1 MISEADI
8 KFPSIPYKKT
18 SILIIIGLAIFIGY
32 LYLVGFDSIRD
43 VLLNAN
49 FWYLGLAM
57 VVSLAANALHT
68 AGWWVY
74 LRDKR
79 YRISFFKA
87 YQIYLASIFFVNLL
101 PAVSGSGEVS
111 KFYFIEKSTPGARF
125 DRTLAT
131 CVISRV
137 LELVPISAGAAFGV
151 VYLAFFYEIPPWA
164 TAFCLFA
171 AGMMAALAVVGVALA
186 MNNALLRR
194 LSSRAFRLLE
204 RLLKKDMASQAL
216 NFDAVITQF
225 DASFKEIMAKPKL
238 LALSILLIFAAWCL
252 DVSVA
257 YIAFLSVGN
266 PVTPVLV
273 VTVYSVTTVLQM
285 LPISLPGG
293 LGLTEMVMTILY
305 MTVGIPR
312 AAAAGA
318 TIMVRFVT
326 LWFLTTVGGL
336 VTLYLEKAHGG
347 DNIN

>member
-8 KFPSIPYKKT
+8 KFPKIPYKKT
-18 SILIIIGLAIFIGY
+18 SVLIIIGLAIFIGY

-43 VLLNAN
+43 ILLKAN

-57 VVSLAANALHT
+57 VISLVANALHT

-74 LRDKR
+74 LRDQG
-79 YRISFFKA
+79 YRISFFKT
-87 YQIYLASIFFVNLL
+87 YQIYLASIFIVNLL
-101 PAVSGSGEVS
+101 PAVAGSGEVS
-111 KFYFIEKSTPGARF
+111 KVYFIEKSTPGARF

-131 CVISRV
+131 CVINRA
-137 LELVPISAGAAFGV
+137 LELVPISVGAAFSV

-171 AGMMAALAVVGVALA
+171 AGMMAALAIVGVVVA

-194 LSSRAFRLLE
+194 LSSRAFQLLE
-204 RLLKKDMASQAL
+204 RLLKKDMAAHMR
-216 NFDAVITQF
+216 NFDAVIKQF
-225 DASFKEIMAKPKL
+225 DASFKEIIAKPKL
-238 LALSILLIFAAWCL
+238 LALSIMLIIAAWCL

-257 YIAFLSVGN
+257 YVSFLAVSN

-273 VTVYSVTTVLQM
+273 VTLYSVMAVIQM
-285 LPISLPGG
+285 LPIFLPGG
-293 LGLTEMVMTILY
+293 LGLMDIVMTMLY

-312 AAAAGA
+312 AAATGA

-336 VTLYLEKAHGG
+336 VTLYLEKAHGR
-347 DNIN
+347 NNFK

>member
-18 SILIIIGLAIFIGY
+18 SILIVIGLALFIGY

-43 VLLNAN
+43 ILLNAN

-101 PAVSGSGEVS
+101 PAVSGSGEAS

-171 AGMMAALAVVGVALA
+171 AGMMAALAVLGVAVA

-194 LSSRAFRLLE
+194 LSGWAFRLLE
-204 RLLKKDMASQAL
+204 RLLKKDMASQAR

-238 LALSILLIFAAWCL
+238 LALSIMLIFAAWCL

-257 YIAFLSVGN
+257 YFSFLSVGN

-305 MTVGIPR
+305 MTVGISR

-347 DNIN
+347 DNIK